1 MNKKLDSSEGN
12 QTADLAEMSSS
23 VIYRRL
29 VSYVWPL
36 KWSFA
41 IAVLGLVIFASAQPM
56 LAHLM
61 GVVEETLREPTHT
74 QIMLLVGALMGTFLY
89 RGLGTFLGKY
99 FIAIVGR
106 GVVHAIRTELFDKMT
121 LLPSRYYDGESSGRM
136 ISRVIFDVDQVTGA
150 ATRAITTAIQEG
162 LTVIFL
168 MAYLIYLD
176 YTLTLVFIGIV
187 PAIVVVVAAASRYF
201 RKYSRN
207 VQKTIGDV
215 TQVTNDSIKGFRE
228 VRIFGAGDY
237 ERSRFFDASNRSRQ
251 QGLKFDFTTAISV
264 PLIQQI
270 VSIGLGIMVYIMFDR
285 VADGEMSSA
294 EFLQFITAAALIAK
308 PLRSLSDVNSV
319 IQKGIA
325 AATSI
330 FEVLDADAE
339 PDTGTQRLQ
348 TNACR
353 VDFQQVSM
361 AYPGSDS
368 QALKHIDVRI
378 DAGTSVAIVGK
389 SGSGKST
396 FVNLLP
402 RFYEASEGRILV
414 DNQDIRDFT
423 LESLREHIA
432 FVSQQ
437 VVLFN
442 GSVRDNIAY
451 GSLRSAT
458 DEDIQAA
465 AKAAYADE
473 FIDKL
478 PEGYDTELGENGV
491 LLSGGQRQRIAIAR
505 AILKDAPIL
514 ILDEAT
520 SALDTKS
527 ERYIQAA
534 MDQVMEGRTTFVIA
548 HRLSTIEN
556 ADRILVMDEGEV
568 VEDGKHNDLLAA
580 EGIYANLYQMQFG
593 KPSDAQ

>member
-1 MNKKLDSSEGN
+1 MNKQSDSSQES
-12 QTADLAEMSSS
+12 QPAHPAEVPSS

-36 KWSFA
+36 KWPFA
-41 IAVLGLVIFASAQPM
+41 VAVLGLVIFASAQPM

-61 GVVEETLREPTHT
+61 GVVEETLREPSHT

-207 VQKTIGDV
+207 VQQTIGDV

-237 ERSRFFDASNRSRQ
+237 ERGRFFDASNRSRQ
-251 QGLKFDFTTAISV
+251 QGLKFDFTSAISV

-285 VADGEMSSA
+285 VADGDMSSA

-330 FEVLDADAE
+330 FEVLDAETE
-339 PDTGTQRLQ
+339 PDKGVQTLQ
-348 TNACR
+348 SKACR
-353 VDFQQVSM
+353 VDFQRVSM
-361 AYPGSDS
+361 TYSDTES
-368 QALKHIDVRI
+368 PALKNIDLRI
-378 DAGTSVAIVGK
+378 DAGSSVALVGK

-402 RFYEASEGRILV
+402 RFYEVSEGQILIE
-414 DNQDIRDFT
+414 NQDIRDFT

-458 DEDIQAA
+458 DEDIRMA
-465 AKAAYADE
+465 AKAAHADE

-478 PEGYDTELGENGV
+478 PLGYDTELGENGV

-556 ADRILVMDEGEV
+556 ADRILVMDEGEI
-568 VEDGKHNDLLAA
+568 VEDGRHNDLLAA
-580 EGIYANLYQMQFG
+580 AGIYANLYHMQFG
-593 KPSDAQ
+593 KNVDAQ